1 MDIFPYSLLCSLATA
16 VEEQNASPHPLLC
29 SLATAAKEQNASP
42 HPLHPPTYIHMN
54 KLLFITSV
62 LSCIRTGFPFVIAV
76 SFMGISALSGQT
88 TRHNLST
95 TTGFQ
100 LDGAAGTYNIP
111 TSTYTGSNNQQIS
124 GTVIEDAIFI
134 PYNTGSGSGTYRRL
148 FQMNGKDVVDGY
160 NRDAG
165 DSTFEAST
173 PNGFNELLKV
183 GELVANNGYYQFSL
197 DINEPGSNPNKFLS
211 VDRLRLYVE
220 SAAPYTTDP
229 NPLPKTVTNLT
240 QLGTL
245 VYDMDATADNSIL
258 LDYSLAGGSGSDD
271 MTFLIPISRFSGF
284 NANAYVYLYAEHGAQ
299 GTFLDGFEN
308 NAGGFD
314 EWAVLDVSDKTTR
327 PPVQYMRPIPEPSA
341 LMLFGVGIM
350 AMLRR
355 RRN

>member
-1 MDIFPYSLLCSLATA
+1 
-16 VEEQNASPHPLLC
+16 
-29 SLATAAKEQNASP
+29 
-42 HPLHPPTYIHMN
+42 MN
-54 KLLFITSV
+54 KLLFRTSA
-62 LSCIRTGFPFVIAV
+62 LSCLRTRFPFVIAV
-76 SFMGISALSGQT
+76 SFVGISALSGQT
-88 TRHNLST
+88 TLHNLST
-95 TTGFQ
+95 TTSFQ

-111 TSTYTGSNNQQIS
+111 TSTYTGSNNQQIF
-124 GTVIEDAIFI
+124 GTVIQDAIFI
-134 PYNTGSGSGTYRRL
+134 PYNTGSGSGNYRRL
-148 FQMNGKDVVDGY
+148 FQMDGKDLVDGY

-165 DSTFEAST
+165 NPNQGNTFEATT
-173 PNGFNELLKV
+173 PNGFNQFLKV

-197 DINEPGSNPNKFLS
+197 DINEPKADSNKFLS
-211 VDRLRLYVE
+211 IDRLRLYVE
-220 SAAPYTTDP
+220 SAAPFTTDP
-229 NPLPKTVTNLT
+229 NPLPQTVNNLT

-245 VYDMDATADNSIL
+245 VYDMDATANNSIL

-314 EWAVLDVSDKTTR
+314 EWAVLDVSDKTTD
-327 PPVQYMRPIPEPSA
+327 PPVPYTQPIPEPSA